1 MATDGLFAHCYRMLG
16 SVQDAQDASRGTT
29 GSERTSRYR
38 AANNACLRLIR
49 NRPRRMLP
57 FDHGPACA
65 DASDL
70 GTPVTG
76 PLWVEP
82 APDDLLGAGSES
94 VELPFVAAL
103 QHLPFPQR
111 AVLSLCEEFSAD
123 ETAEILDM
131 TRASVGSTL
140 EAARAAVDHPERSQR
155 EELRALGADGRRELV
170 DALVTAW
177 EKADVDGLL
186 DLLTEDA
193 RFTMPPL
200 PAWFDGRD
208 RIRRFVSER
217 LFATPWRLVPI
228 RANAQLAL
236 ACYQYVD
243 HEFLLGAINLPHVRD
258 GRISWLAGFV
268 DPQLH
273 QHFSIAQKFSRMD
286 R

>member
-1 MATDGLFAHCYRMLG
+1 MPPDGLFAHCYRMLG
-16 SVQDAQDASRGTT
+16 SVQDAQDALRATT

-38 AANNACLRLIR
+38 AANDACLRLTR
-49 NRPRRMLP
+49 KRPQRMLP
-57 FDHGPACA
+57 FDHGPACT

-70 GTPVTG
+70 GTPVIG

-82 APDDLLGAGSES
+82 APEDLLGSQCES
-94 VELPFVAAL
+94 VELAFIAAL
-103 QHLPFPQR
+103 QQLPFPQR
-111 AVLSLCEEFSAD
+111 VVLSLRVQFSAA
-123 ETAEILDM
+123 ETAEILGT
-131 TRASVGSTL
+131 TRASVDRTH
-140 EAARAAVDHPERSQR
+140 EAARAAVTFPERSQR
-155 EELRALGADGRRELV
+155 EELRELGTDGLRELV

-186 DLLTEDA
+186 DLLTPDA

-208 RIRRFVSER
+208 HIRRFVTER

-228 RANAQLAL
+228 RANGQLAL